1 MSVMS
6 KQITSLEA
14 QLADT
19 HEMMQ
24 EETRQKLALQSK
36 LRAAEEA
43 ADGVQE
49 QLEEEEEA
57 KRQLESK
64 LSQLNI
70 QVIVIIT

>member
-1 MSVMS
+1 MS